1 MRYLSISFLSLIL
14 CLPAAAAAHPNIVFI
29 LADDMGYGD
38 VQALNPR
45 SKIPTPHLDKLAGQG
60 MTFTDAHTPSA
71 VCTPTRYGLLTGRY
85 SWRTRLKRGVL
96 NGYGEPLIELGR
108 PTVASFLRQHGYH
121 TGIVGKWHLGLGF
134 AKSGDGEFDFSK
146 PISDGPHTRGF
157 DFSYIIPASLD
168 FPPYIYIKNGKNTK
182 YPLLEQAAQPFPE
195 FLRKGERSP
204 DLVMEDCL
212 DDLLAQATGYIQR
225 QAKSDK
231 PFLLY
236 FPLPAPHKPVLPHR
250 RFRGKTELGPYGD
263 FVVQVDWTVGQVLKA
278 IDDAGIRDD
287 TLVIYSSDNGSF
299 MYRRDDL
306 EADHAK
312 DRTVQ
317 AYRSSSHTANHVFRG
332 TKADIWEAGHHV
344 PFFAR
349 WPGKI
354 KPDSQSSETI
364 CLTDF
369 FATAA
374 EIVGAELPGVAAE
387 DSFSLLPTLLG
398 KARPSPRAPVIHHSS
413 GGMFSIRDGKWK
425 LVAGNGSGG
434 REKPTGTP
442 FEKPYHLFDMT
453 KDISERTNVIDK
465 NPEIAMRLEK
475 SLEGIRSSG
484 RSR

>member
-1 MRYLSISFLSLIL
+1 M
-14 CLPAAAAAHPNIVFI
+14 
-29 LADDMGYGD
+29 
-38 VQALNPR
+38 
-45 SKIPTPHLDKLAGQG
+45 
-60 MTFTDAHTPSA
+60 
-71 VCTPTRYGLLTGRY
+71 
-85 SWRTRLKRGVL
+85 
-96 NGYGEPLIELGR
+96 
-108 PTVASFLRQHGYH
+108 
-121 TGIVGKWHLGLGF
+121 
-134 AKSGDGEFDFSK
+134 
-146 PISDGPHTRGF
+146 
-157 DFSYIIPASLD
+157 
-168 FPPYIYIKNGKNTK
+168 
-182 YPLLEQAAQPFPE
+182 LEQAAQPFPE
-195 FLRKGERSP
+195 FLRKGPRSP
-204 DLVMEDCL
+204 ELVMEDCL

-225 QAKSDK
+225 RAKGDK

-250 RFRGKTELGPYGD
+250 RFRGKTKLGPYGD

-317 AYRSSSHTANHVFRG
+317 AYRSDSHTANHVFRG
-332 TKADIWEAGHHV
+332 TKGDIWEAGHHV
-344 PFFAR
+344 PFFVR

-354 KPDSQSSETI
+354 KPDSRSPETI

-374 EIVGAELPGVAAE
+374 EIVGDQLPAAAAE

-434 REKPTGTP
+434 REKPTGKP

-453 KDISERTNVIDK
+453 RDISERTNVIDK
-465 NPEIAMRLEK
+465 NPEVAMHLEK
-475 SLEGIRSSG
+475 TLEGIRTGG